1 MINAYK
7 IVTGKPQGRYTL
19 GDPGISGKFKLKN
32 STRDLPC
39 APDKQMARVS
49 AFIII

>member
-7 IVTGKPQGRYTL
+7 IVTEKPQERNTL

-32 STRDLPC
+32 STSDLPC
-39 APDKQMARVS
+39 APDKPMARAS
-49 AFIII
+49 GFITI